1 MNPSLS
7 AQIRVIRVQKNQVYI
22 ITFAI
27 KSRFCQPFT
36 TTMIERYTRAQMGA
50 IWSDENKYRI
60 WLDIEIAASEA
71 QSSLGVVPKE
81 ALDVIKAKANFDV
94 KRVLEIEET
103 TKHDVIAFLT
113 NVAEYVGEPARYI
126 HLGMTSS
133 DVLDTCLSVQ
143 LKQAGELLLAALERL
158 LGILERRAKE
168 FKYTLCI
175 GRTHGIHAEPTTFGL
190 KFLLWHE
197 ECKRNIERLKSG
209 INTISVGMIS
219 GAVGTYEHISPKVEE
234 YVSEKLGLKADNVS
248 TQVIQRD
255 RHAEYLSTLAIIGA
269 SLEKIA
275 VEIRHLQRTEVLE
288 AEEFFAKG
296 QKGSS
301 AMPHKRNPIVSERV
315 CGLARLLRANAM
327 AALENIALWHERDIS
342 HSSVERVI
350 CPDSTI
356 TLDYMLHL
364 MTNLLDNLLV
374 YPDTMRTNL
383 DITCGLTFSQTIL
396 LELAQRGVSR
406 ENAYAMVQRNAMQTW
421 EHRTPFLDL
430 LKADAEI
437 MTHFTAHELDKICS
451 LEKSLKNVDAIFAR
465 CGVS

>member
-1 MNPSLS
+1 
-7 AQIRVIRVQKNQVYI
+7 
-22 ITFAI
+22 
-27 KSRFCQPFT
+27 
-36 TTMIERYTRAQMGA
+36 MIDRYTRPQMGA
-50 IWSDENKYRI
+50 IWSDTNKYRI
-60 WLDIEIAASEA
+60 WLDIEIAATEG
-71 QSSLGVVPKE
+71 QTELGVVPHE
-81 ALDVIKAKANFDV
+81 ALETIKAKANFDV

-143 LKQAGELLLAALERL
+143 LKQAGELLLQALERL
-158 LGILERRAKE
+158 RDITARRAEE

-175 GRTHGIHAEPTTFGL
+175 GRSHGIHAEPTTFGL

-197 ECKRNIERLKSG
+197 ECKRNITRLQHA
-209 INTISVGMIS
+209 IETIAVAMIS

-234 YVSEKLGLKADNVS
+234 HVAQKLGLQADTVT

-255 RHAEYLSTLAIIGA
+255 RHAEFLSVLAIIGA

-288 AEEFFAKG
+288 AEEYFSKG

-301 AMPHKRNPIVSERV
+301 AMPHKRNPIVSERI
-315 CGLARLLRANAM
+315 CGLARLLRGNAM
-327 AALENIALWHERDIS
+327 AALENVALWHERDIS

-356 TLDYMLHL
+356 ALDYMLHL
-364 MTNLLDNLLV
+364 MNNLLDNLLV
-374 YPDTMRTNL
+374 YPDAMRRNL
-383 DITCGLTFSQTIL
+383 DITCGLTFSQTVL
-396 LELAQRGVSR
+396 LELAQRGASR
-406 ENAYAMVQRNAMQTW
+406 EDAYSIVQRNAMQTW
-421 EHRTPFLDL
+421 QERKPFLDY
-430 LKADAEI
+430 LKADADI
-437 MTHFTAHELDKICS
+437 ARYLSHAELDEICN
-451 LEKSLKNVDAIFAR
+451 LEKSTRNVDAIFAR
-465 CGVS
+465 CGL